1 MGLREY
7 YDRRASEYDDVWL
20 SRGVYADRDRPGWH
34 LECHALEQL
43 VSGLPERRTLDVGCG
58 TGFLTRHLR
67 GNVVAL
73 DQSDRMLEE
82 ARRQAPTARFE
93 YGDALDL
100 PFEDGS
106 FDRVFTS
113 FFYGHLEEP
122 ERLTF
127 LSEAR
132 RVAPELV
139 VVDSAVTPRHNIEE
153 RQQRELSDGSRW
165 IVYKRYFV
173 PDALAAELGGGEILL
188 DGAYFVCVRA

>member
-1 MGLREY
+1 MAVREY

-34 LECHALEQL
+34 LQRRALEQL
-43 VSGLPERRTLDVGCG
+43 VAGLP
-58 TGFLTRHLR
+58 
-67 GNVVAL
+67 
-73 DQSDRMLEE
+73 SDRMLEE
-82 ARRQAPTARFE
+82 ARRQAPNARFE
-93 YGDALDL
+93 RGDALDL

-122 ERLTF
+122 ERLAF

-139 VVDSAVTPRHNIEE
+139 VVDSAVTPGHKVEE
-153 RQQRELSDGSRW
+153 WQQRELSDESRW
-165 IVYKRYFV
+165 VVYKRYFT
-173 PDALAAELGGGEILL
+173 PDVLAAELGGGEVLH
-188 DGAYFVCVRA
+188 DSAYFVCVRA